1 MINLFNIEP
10 YQELMIKEQKF
21 AVLPVGS
28 CEQHGHHLPLITDT
42 LIAGLLSKLLAERCN
57 GLLLPPITYSCSHE
71 HANFFGTIS
80 ISTDTLIRMIKDIY
94 TSLKRSNINQ
104 LILING
110 HGGNYVLS
118 NLAQELNIDGPKV
131 MLFPTDQQW
140 KEAKARARIET
151 PKGSSDMHGGEL
163 ETSILLQYFP
173 EFVRKENMTDVNVQ
187 DRTFL
192 HLFGINH
199 YTDSGIIGFPTLATA
214 EKGRKIVETLMSRME
229 KDVQLYFEEN
239 ENRF

>member
-1 MINLFNIEP
+1 MINLLNPEP
-10 YQELMIKEQKF
+10 YQELMIKDKKF

-42 LIAGLLSKLLAERCN
+42 LIASLLSKLLAERCN

-71 HANFFGTIS
+71 HASFFGTIS
-80 ISTDTLIRMIKDIY
+80 ISAETLIRMIKDIY
-94 TSLKRSNINQ
+94 TSLNRSNINQ
-104 LILING
+104 LIIVNG

-140 KEAKARARIET
+140 KEAKVSARIET

-173 EFVRKENMTDVNVQ
+173 EFVSNENMADVNVQ

-214 EKGRKIVETLMSRME
+214 EKGRIIVEAIVSRME
-229 KDVQLYFEEN
+229 KDVQKFFEGN
-239 ENRF
+239 ENSG